1 MKIKKR
7 KGIKVEEVEKGQ
19 RVKRRNTER
28 GVKRREE
35 CGEGNKKE

>member
-7 KGIKVEEVEKGQ
+7 KGSKVEEVEKGQ

-35 CGEGNKKE
+35 